1 MDRPRKYHKN
11 RKLPKN
17 FYNYFDICTMEGI
30 EKNRAKNAV
39 KVKKVEGIKD
49 LEELRPIEH
58 LFEVFEKPVKNG
70 IVNSYG
76 ILRRYY
82 DDWKATGE
90 VPTPPPGRPPKEG
103 YVWFKVRIPEHIKE
117 DFQTVVDNANAMS
130 AIHVTYSDMAAVAF
144 KEFVERRYQF
154 MDSDESDDE

>member
-11 RKLPKN
+11 RRLPKN

-30 EKNRAKNAV
+30 ESTRAKNAV
-39 KVKKVEGIKD
+39 KIKKVEGIKSIK
-49 LEELRPIEH
+49 ELKPIEH

-82 DDWKATGE
+82 DDWKTTGE
-90 VPTPPPGRPPKEG
+90 VPKPPPGRPPKEG
-103 YVWFKVRIPEHIKE
+103 YVWFKVNIPEHIRDE
-117 DFQTVVDNANAMS
+117 FQAVVNNANAIS
-130 AIHVTYSDMAAVAF
+130 AVHVTYSDMAAVAL
-144 KEFVERRYQF
+144 KEFCDRRYQF
-154 MDSDESDDE
+154 RKTEGDK